1 MRKPLSV
8 RRGFVRRWRGNPARH
23 GAPAPA
29 TDRRGPVVIAIERL
43 SEEMANV
50 RVLVVDDSAAM
61 RALFCDILDNAKGV
75 TVCGTAKNADEAR
88 DRLEELKPDVLTLDV
103 EMPGMS
109 GMEFLEEVM
118 ATNPMPVI
126 MLSSITQAGT
136 GTARRALELG
146 AVHCFPKPLHTS
158 REEFDATVRTLGDIV
173 LKAASGE
180 LQPGGS
186 DAAGTGEGAGA
197 KYQSDGRIVV
207 LSCGAAG
214 IETARQVLAAYDAA
228 CPPTIVLFD
237 ADPTAVENAMRAMRH
252 SLPCQLGDAV
262 DGVALE
268 IGKVWL
274 AHDPSRHVI
283 VEAGE
288 PPRLRL
294 VDREPVNGCRP
305 SADLL
310 FGSLARSGLAA
321 MGGLLTGG
329 GNDGVRGL
337 AILAE
342 TKGKVFV
349 QRPADYAPRDRYD
362 AVRAQGLDLA
372 DLRQEAIPD
381 WILEQTNAAG

>member
-1 MRKPLSV
+1 
-8 RRGFVRRWRGNPARH
+8 
-23 GAPAPA
+23 
-29 TDRRGPVVIAIERL
+29 
-43 SEEMANV
+43 MANV

-88 DRLEELKPDVLTLDV
+88 DQLEKLRPDVLTLDV
-103 EMPGMS
+103 EMPGKS

-118 ATNPMPVI
+118 AARPMPVI

-158 REEFDATVRTLGDIV
+158 REEFDATVRQLGDIV
-173 LKAASGE
+173 LKAAAGE
-180 LQPGGS
+180 LQPGGAES
-186 DAAGTGEGAGA
+186 GAGA
-197 KYQSDGRIVV
+197 ARYRSDGRIVA
-207 LSCGAAG
+207 LACGAAG

-228 CPPTIVLFD
+228 CPPTVVVFD
-237 ADPTAVENAMRAMRH
+237 AEPGAVENAVRAMRH
-252 SLPCQLGDAV
+252 SLPCQLEDAV
-262 DGVALE
+262 DGVSLE
-268 IGKVWL
+268 AGKVWL
-274 AHDPSRHVI
+274 AHDPTRHVI
-283 VEAGE
+283 VEAGA

-294 VDREPVNGCRP
+294 IERDPVNGVRP

-310 FGSLARSGLAA
+310 FGALARSGLPAL
-321 MGGLLTGG
+321 GGLLTGS

-342 TKGKVFV
+342 AGARVFV

-362 AVRAQGLDLA
+362 AVRAQGLELA

-381 WILEQTNAAG
+381 WILEQTNAAASS

>member
-1 MRKPLSV
+1 
-8 RRGFVRRWRGNPARH
+8 
-23 GAPAPA
+23 
-29 TDRRGPVVIAIERL
+29 
-43 SEEMANV
+43 MANV

-75 TVCGTAKNADEAR
+75 TVAGTARNADEAR
-88 DRLEELKPDVLTLDV
+88 TQLETLKPDVLTLDV

-118 ATNPMPVI
+118 ATRPMPVI

-158 REEFDATVRTLGDIV
+158 REEFDATVRQLGDIV
-173 LKAASGE
+173 LKAAAGE
-180 LQPGGS
+180 LKPGGEGG
-186 DAAGTGEGAGA
+186 DAGAGGA
-197 KYQSDGRIVV
+197 PRYTSDGRIVA
-207 LSCGAAG
+207 LACGVAG

-237 ADPTAVENAMRAMRH
+237 ADPGAVDKAVAAMRH
-252 SLPCQLGDAV
+252 SLPCQLGDAL
-262 DGVALE
+262 DGVSLE
-268 IGKVWL
+268 VGKVWL
-274 AHDPSRHVI
+274 AHDPTRHVI
-283 VEAGE
+283 IEPGE

-294 VDREPVNGCRP
+294 VEREPINGCRP

-310 FGSLARSGLAA
+310 FGSLARSGLPAL
-321 MGGLLTGG
+321 GGLLTGSG
-329 GNDGVRGL
+329 TDGVRGL

-342 TKGKVFV
+342 TKGKVFH

-362 AVRAQGLDLA
+362 AVRAQGTELA
-372 DLRQEAIPD
+372 DLRQEAIPE

>member
-1 MRKPLSV
+1 
-8 RRGFVRRWRGNPARH
+8 
-23 GAPAPA
+23 
-29 TDRRGPVVIAIERL
+29 
-43 SEEMANV
+43 MADV

-75 TVCGTAKNADEAR
+75 TVAGTAKNADDAR
-88 DRLEELKPDVLTLDV
+88 EQLEKLRPDVLTLDV
-103 EMPGMS
+103 EMPGKS

-118 ATNPMPVI
+118 QTRPMPVI

-158 REEFDATVRTLGDIV
+158 REEFDATVRQLGDIV

-180 LQPGGS
+180 LKSG
-186 DAAGTGEGAGA
+186 GEGADAGA
-197 KYQSDGRIVV
+197 SDGPAYRSDGRIVA
-207 LSCGAAG
+207 LACGAAG

-228 CPPTIVLFD
+228 CPPTVVLFD
-237 ADPTAVENAMRAMRH
+237 AEPGAVEHAVRAMRQ

-274 AHDPSRHVI
+274 AHAPPRHVV

-294 VDREPVNGCRP
+294 VERDPINGCRP

-310 FGSLARSGLAA
+310 FGSLARTGLPAL
-321 MGGLLTGG
+321 GGLLTGSG
-329 GNDGVRGL
+329 TDGVRGL
-337 AILAE
+337 GILAE

-362 AVRAQGLDLA
+362 AVRGQGMELA
-372 DLRQEAIPD
+372 DLGQEAIPE
-381 WILEQTNAAG
+381 WILATTNAAE

>member
-1 MRKPLSV
+1 
-8 RRGFVRRWRGNPARH
+8 
-23 GAPAPA
+23 
-29 TDRRGPVVIAIERL
+29 
-43 SEEMANV
+43 MADV

-88 DRLEELKPDVLTLDV
+88 DQLEKLRPDVLTLDV
-103 EMPGMS
+103 EMPGKS

-118 ATNPMPVI
+118 ATRPLPVI

-158 REEFDATVRTLGDIV
+158 REEFDATVRQLGDIV
-173 LKAASGE
+173 IRAAKGE
-180 LQPGGS
+180 LQAGGDSASAGGS
-186 DAAGTGEGAGA
+186 AGG
-197 KYQSDGRIVV
+197 YRSDGRIVA
-207 LSCGAAG
+207 LACGAAG
-214 IETARQVLAAYDAA
+214 IETARQVLATYDAG

-237 ADPTAVENAMRAMRH
+237 AESAVVENAVRAMRA

-262 DGVALE
+262 DGVSLE
-268 IGKVWL
+268 PGKVWL
-274 AHDPSRHVI
+274 AHDPTRHVI
-283 VEAGE
+283 VEAGT

-294 VDREPVNGCRP
+294 VERDPVNGCRP

-310 FGSLARSGLAA
+310 FGALARSGLAA
-321 MGGLLTGG
+321 LGGLLTGS

-337 AILAE
+337 HIMSEAGA
-342 TKGKVFV
+342 KVFV

-362 AVRAQGLDLA
+362 GVRALGLDLA

-381 WILEQTNAAG
+381 WIVEQTNAAA

>member
-1 MRKPLSV
+1 
-8 RRGFVRRWRGNPARH
+8 
-23 GAPAPA
+23 
-29 TDRRGPVVIAIERL
+29 
-43 SEEMANV
+43 MANV

-75 TVCGTAKNADEAR
+75 TVAGTAKNADEAR
-88 DRLEELKPDVLTLDV
+88 EQLDALKPDVLTLDV

-118 ATNPMPVI
+118 ATRPMPVI

-158 REEFDATVRTLGDIV
+158 REEFDATVRQLGDIV
-173 LKAASGE
+173 LKAAAGE
-180 LQPGGS
+180 LKPG
-186 DAAGTGEGAGA
+186 GEGAEGGA
-197 KYQSDGRIVV
+197 AGGGYRSDGRIVA
-207 LSCGAAG
+207 LACGAAG
-214 IETARQVLAAYDAA
+214 IETARQVLAAYDAG

-237 ADPTAVENAMRAMRH
+237 AESGVVENAVRAMRH

-262 DGVALE
+262 DGVSLE
-268 IGKVWL
+268 VGKVWL

-283 VEAGE
+283 VEPGE

-294 VDREPVNGCRP
+294 AERDPVNGCRP

-310 FGSLARSGLAA
+310 FGSLARSGLPAL
-321 MGGLLTGG
+321 GGLLTGSG
-329 GNDGVRGL
+329 TDGVRGL
-337 AILAE
+337 GILAE
-342 TKGKVFV
+342 TGGRLFV

-362 AVRAQGLDLA
+362 AVRAQGLEIA
-372 DLRQEAIPD
+372 DLRQEAIPE

>member
-1 MRKPLSV
+1 
-8 RRGFVRRWRGNPARH
+8 
-23 GAPAPA
+23 
-29 TDRRGPVVIAIERL
+29 
-43 SEEMANV
+43 MANV
-50 RVLVVDDSAAM
+50 RVMVVDDSAAM

-75 TVCGTAKNADEAR
+75 TVCGTAKNADDAR
-88 DRLEELKPDVLTLDV
+88 GQLDQLKPDVLTLDV

-118 ATNPMPVI
+118 ATRPMPVI

-158 REEFDATVRTLGDIV
+158 REEFDATVRQLGDIV
-173 LKAASGE
+173 IKAAAGE
-180 LQPGGS
+180 LQSG
-186 DAAGTGEGAGA
+186 GAGA
-197 KYQSDGRIVV
+197 EDSEGGARYRSDGRIVV
-207 LSCGAAG
+207 LACGAAG

-237 ADPTAVENAMRAMRH
+237 ADSGAVENAVRAMRA
-252 SLPCQLGDAV
+252 SLPCQLGDAI
-262 DGVALE
+262 DGVSLE
-268 IGKVWL
+268 VGKVWL
-274 AHDPSRHVI
+274 AHDPTRHVV
-283 VEAGE
+283 VELGE

-294 VDREPVNGCRP
+294 VERDPVNGCRP

-310 FGSLARSGLAA
+310 FGSLARTGLPAL
-321 MGGLLTGG
+321 GGLLTGSG
-329 GNDGVRGL
+329 TDGVRGI

-342 TKGKVFV
+342 AKGRVFV

-362 AVRAQGLDLA
+362 AVRAQALDLA

-381 WILEQTNAAG
+381 WILEQTNAAAAAIAAA

>member
-1 MRKPLSV
+1 
-8 RRGFVRRWRGNPARH
+8 
-23 GAPAPA
+23 
-29 TDRRGPVVIAIERL
+29 
-43 SEEMANV
+43 MAEV

-88 DRLEELKPDVLTLDV
+88 EQLEKLRPDVLTLDV

-118 ATNPMPVI
+118 ATRPLPVI

-158 REEFDATVRTLGDIV
+158 REEFDATVRQLGDIV
-173 LKAASGE
+173 LRAASGE
-180 LQPGGS
+180 LRPG
-186 DAAGTGEGAGA
+186 GEGAEGGA
-197 KYQSDGRIVV
+197 GGGLGYRSDGRIVA
-207 LSCGAAG
+207 LACGSAG
-214 IETARQVLAAYDAA
+214 IEAARQVLAAYDAA

-237 ADPTAVENAMRAMRH
+237 APSDVVENAVRAMRH

-262 DGVALE
+262 DGVSLE
-268 IGKVWL
+268 VGKVWL
-274 AHDPSRHVI
+274 AHDASRHVI

-294 VDREPVNGCRP
+294 VERDPVNGCRP

-310 FGSLARSGLAA
+310 FGALARSGLPAL
-321 MGGLLTGG
+321 GGLLTGNG
-329 GNDGVRGL
+329 SDGVRGL
-337 AILAE
+337 GILAQAG
-342 TKGKVFV
+342 GKAFV

-362 AVRAQGLDLA
+362 AVRALGLELG

>member
-1 MRKPLSV
+1 
-8 RRGFVRRWRGNPARH
+8 
-23 GAPAPA
+23 
-29 TDRRGPVVIAIERL
+29 
-43 SEEMANV
+43 MANV
-50 RVLVVDDSAAM
+50 RVMVVDDSAAM

-88 DRLEELKPDVLTLDV
+88 DQLETLKPDVLTLDV

-118 ATNPMPVI
+118 ANRPMPVI

-158 REEFDATVRTLGDIV
+158 REEFDATVRQLGDIV
-173 LKAASGE
+173 IQAAAGE
-180 LQPGGS
+180 LKPGGN
-186 DAAGTGEGAGA
+186 DAATGQNSGAA
-197 KYQSDGRIVV
+197 YCSDGRIVA
-207 LSCGAAG
+207 LACGAAG
-214 IETARQVLAAYDAA
+214 IEGAREVLAAYDAG

-237 ADPTAVENAMRAMRH
+237 AEADVVENAMRAMRH

-262 DGVALE
+262 DGVAME

-274 AHDPSRHVI
+274 AYDPTRHVI
-283 VEAGE
+283 IEPGT

-294 VDREPVNGCRP
+294 IERDPVNGCRP

-310 FGSLARSGLAA
+310 FGSLARSGMPAL
-321 MGGLLTGG
+321 GGLLTGNG
-329 GNDGVRGL
+329 ADGVRGL
-337 AILAE
+337 SILAE
-342 TKGKVFV
+342 TKGRVFV

-362 AVRAQGLDLA
+362 AVRGLGIEIA
-372 DLRQEAIPD
+372 DLRQEAVAG
-381 WILEQTNAAG
+381 WILDQTCMSS

>member
-1 MRKPLSV
+1 
-8 RRGFVRRWRGNPARH
+8 
-23 GAPAPA
+23 
-29 TDRRGPVVIAIERL
+29 
-43 SEEMANV
+43 MANV

-75 TVCGTAKNADEAR
+75 DVCGTAKNADEAR
-88 DRLEELKPDVLTLDV
+88 DQIDKVKPDVLTLDV

-118 ATNPMPVI
+118 TTRPMPVI

-158 REEFDATVRTLGDIV
+158 REEFDATVRQLGDIV

-180 LQPGGS
+180 LQAGGS
-186 DAAGTGEGAGA
+186 DAAGAGESGAA
-197 KYQSDGRIVV
+197 KYRSDGRIVA

-237 ADPTAVENAMRAMRH
+237 ADPAAVENAVRAMRH

-262 DGVALE
+262 DGVSLE
-268 IGKVWL
+268 VGKVWL
-274 AHDPSRHVI
+274 AHDPTRHVI
-283 VEAGE
+283 IEPGE

-294 VDREPVNGCRP
+294 VERDPVNGCRP

-310 FGSLARSGLAA
+310 FGSLARSGLPAL
-321 MGGLLTGG
+321 GGLLTGG
-329 GNDGVRGL
+329 GSDGVRGL

-362 AVRAQGLDLA
+362 AVRAQGLELA

-381 WILEQTNAAG
+381 WILEQTNAGS